1 MSLNSD
7 YMQKSQT
14 GFTFIE
20 MVIVIAIVG
29 VLASIAIVS
38 YQINIRNTQVT
49 IIYQEINHYR
59 MPYQILMKEGAGP
72 TGFTPTGLNMPTQTR
87 YCQFSVTAP
96 IIDAATLN
104 AVVCQIQNLSY
115 LSNQTLSLDLTADG
129 NWSCRASTGINRAY
143 LPEACR

>member
-59 MPYQILMKEGAGP
+59 MPYQILMNEGAGP

-104 AVVCQIQNLSY
+104 AVVCKIQNLSY

>member
-59 MPYQILMKEGAGP
+59 MPYQILMNEGAGP

>member
-7 YMQKSQT
+7 YVQKSQT

-59 MPYQILMKEGAGP
+59 MPYQILMNEGAGP

-115 LSNQTLSLDLTADG
+115 LSNQTLSLDLAADG